1 MPEKTRQA
9 AIGLCQ
15 QGGAAMKIERLGVST
30 FESNLASAFDNQAL
44 TCYAIV
50 DFAQDAALLARFEK
64 EGLSTQSKCLLPAAL
79 DSESADYA
87 PHLVALSPLAADAE
101 AWPDILQTG
110 ARHPASFTLLASRFS
125 FETLLHH
132 LAAFSEILLPDD
144 TDMIF
149 AFWDPAVLG
158 TLTGQKSDTTLH
170 VPVPVLSERQRARL
184 LLGITAW
191 WYWDRDGNPQQVLP
205 RENEEAA
212 AGHLVALPLKLT
224 QVQVDMLVEAG
235 VPDQLLS
242 MVMENQPQLLWDI
255 PRAQHYRTMET
266 HLLGARRLKLFGM
279 RDILNYTCA
288 ALIYG
293 DAMKNNPLI
302 AALLEQ
308 VKAGAIDFETAMAQF
323 P

>member
-1 MPEKTRQA
+1 
-9 AIGLCQ
+9 
-15 QGGAAMKIERLGVST
+15 MKFDTLEVAT
-30 FESNLASAFDNQAL
+30 FESNLASAFDNRDL
-44 TCYAIV
+44 TCYAII
-50 DFAQDAALLARFEK
+50 DKAQDASLVAKFEK
-64 EGLSTQSKCLLPAAL
+64 HELCTRAKCLLPAAL
-79 DSESADYA
+79 ESEVANYA
-87 PHLVALSPLAADAE
+87 PHLVEMSPLAADAE
-101 AWPDILQTG
+101 VWPDILQGG

-125 FETLLHH
+125 F
-132 LAAFSEILLPDD
+132 AALWDKLSAFTEIVLPDD

-158 TLTGQKSDTTLH
+158 TLTGQKSDLTLH

-184 LLGITAW
+184 LQGISAW

-205 RENEEAA
+205 RDNEEASA
-212 AGHLVALPLKLT
+212 AHLVVLPLKLM

-255 PRAQHYRTMET
+255 APAEHYRTMEK
-266 HLLGARRLKLFGM
+266 HLFSARRLKLSEM

-293 DAMKNNPLI
+293 NAINTDPVI
-302 AALLEQ
+302 VTLLEQ
-308 VKAGAIDFETAMAQF
+308 VKAGAISFDKAMEQF

>member
-1 MPEKTRQA
+1 
-9 AIGLCQ
+9 
-15 QGGAAMKIERLGVST
+15 MKIDTLELAT
-30 FESNLASAFDNQAL
+30 FETNLASALDNHDL
-44 TCYAIV
+44 TCYAII
-50 DFAQDAALLARFEK
+50 DYAQDASLLAKFEK
-64 EGLSTQSKCLLPAAL
+64 LGLSTHSKCLLPAAL
-79 DSESADYA
+79 DTEMVEYA

-101 AWPDILQTG
+101 PWPDILQGG
-110 ARHPASFTLLASRFS
+110 AKHPASFTLLASRLS
-125 FETLLHH
+125 FDALWGH
-132 LAAFSEILLPDD
+132 LAAFTEIVLPDD

-158 TLTGQKSDTTLH
+158 TLTGQKSDLTLH

-184 LLGITAW
+184 LHGISAW

-205 RENEEAA
+205 RQNEEAA
-212 AGHLVALPLKLT
+212 AAHLVTLPLKLT

-255 PRAQHYRTMET
+255 PASLHYRTMEK
-266 HLLGARRLKLFGM
+266 HLFEARSLKLFGM

-293 DAMKNNPLI
+293 DAIGSDPVI
-302 AALLEQ
+302 VALLGQ
-308 VKAGAIDFETAMAQF
+308 VKAGTISFDAAMEQF

>member
-1 MPEKTRQA
+1 MPEKARQT
-9 AIGLCQ
+9 AIRLRQ
-15 QGGAAMKIERLGVST
+15 QRGAAMKIDMLEVVT
-30 FESNLASAFDNQAL
+30 FESNLASAFDNQDL
-44 TCYAIV
+44 NCYAII
-50 DFAQDAALLARFEK
+50 DHAQDASLLAKFAK
-64 EGLSTQSKCLLPAAL
+64 DGLSTCSKCLLPAAL
-79 DSESADYA
+79 DSDMADYA

-101 AWPDILQTG
+101 SWPHILQAG
-110 ARHPASFTLLASRFS
+110 ARHPASFTLLASRLS
-125 FETLLHH
+125 FDTLWEC
-132 LAAFSEILLPDD
+132 LAQFSEIALPDN
-144 TDMIF
+144 TAMIF

-158 TLTGQKSDTTLH
+158 TLTGQKSDLTLH

-184 LLGITAW
+184 LQGTAAW

-205 RENEEAA
+205 RDNEEAA
-212 AGHLVALPLKLT
+212 AAHLVTLPLKLT

-255 PRAQHYRTMET
+255 PLPQHYRTMEK
-266 HLLGARRLKLFGM
+266 HLIGARKLKLFGM

-293 DAMKNNPLI
+293 DAIKTNPTI
-302 AALLEQ
+302 VALLEQ
-308 VKAGAIDFETAMAQF
+308 VKAGGMNFDAALEQF

>member
-1 MPEKTRQA
+1 
-9 AIGLCQ
+9 
-15 QGGAAMKIERLGVST
+15 MKIDTLEVAT
-30 FESNLASAFDNQAL
+30 FESNLANAFDNQDL
-44 TCYAIV
+44 TCYAII
-50 DFAQDAALLARFEK
+50 DHAQDASLLAKFEK
-64 EGLSTQSKCLLPAAL
+64 DGLSARSKCLLPAAL
-79 DSESADYA
+79 DTEVADYA
-87 PHLVALSPLAADAE
+87 PHLVELSPLAADAE
-101 AWPDILQTG
+101 SWPDILQGG
-110 ARHPASFTLLASRFS
+110 ALHPASFTLLASRYS
-125 FETLLHH
+125 FDTLWDH
-132 LAAFSEILLPDD
+132 LVAFSEIVLPDD

-158 TLTGQKSDTTLH
+158 TLTGQKSDVTLH

-184 LLGITAW
+184 LLGISAW

-205 RENEEAA
+205 RDNEEAA
-212 AGHLVALPLKLT
+212 AAHLVALPIKLT

-255 PRAQHYRTMET
+255 PPPQHYRTMEK
-266 HLLGARRLKLFGM
+266 HLFGARKLKLFGM

-293 DAMKNNPLI
+293 NAIETNPVI
-302 AALLEQ
+302 VALLEQ
-308 VKAGAIDFETAMAQF
+308 VREKAISFDAAMEQF

>member
-1 MPEKTRQA
+1 
-9 AIGLCQ
+9 
-15 QGGAAMKIERLGVST
+15 MKIDTLEVAT

-44 TCYAIV
+44 TCYAII
-50 DFAQDAALLARFEK
+50 DYAQDATLLAKFEK

-79 DSESADYA
+79 DSEAADYA
-87 PHLVALSPLAADAE
+87 PHLVELSPLAADAE
-101 AWPDILQTG
+101 SWPDILQGG
-110 ARHPASFTLLASRFS
+110 ARHPASLTLLASRFA
-125 FETLLHH
+125 FDILWDH
-132 LAAFSEILLPDD
+132 LSAFSEILLPDD

-170 VPVPVLSERQRARL
+170 LPVPVLSERQRARL
-184 LLGITAW
+184 LEGITAW
-191 WYWDRDGNPQQVLP
+191 WYWDRDGNPQQILP

-212 AGHLVALPLKLT
+212 AAHLVVLPLKLT

-255 PRAQHYRTMET
+255 PSSQHYRTMEM
-266 HLLGARRLKLFGM
+266 HLLGARKLKLFGM

-288 ALIYG
+288 AMIYG
-293 DAMKNNPLI
+293 DAIKTNPVI
-302 AALLEQ
+302 VALLLQ
-308 VKAGAIDFETAMAQF
+308 VKAREISFDAAMEQF